1 MRLFDPANSAYH
13 PVISS
18 WLIGDLAE
26 AALHLDRV
34 EEARARVEQ
43 VEVAAGKSPGSW
55 IALGLDHARAVLA
68 DDSEAEQRFQA
79 ALSADFARW
88 PFQRARTQLAY
99 GQWLRRRRRIAESR
113 DPLRAAR
120 DTFDALACASW
131 SDKARRELRA
141 SGESSRRR
149 VPDARDQLTAQE
161 LQIAQLAAEGL
172 SNREIGQ
179 KLFVSPRT
187 VSTHLY
193 RIYPKLGISARG
205 ELAPALAATP

>member
-1 MRLFDPANSAYH
+1 M
-13 PVISS
+13 ISS

-34 EEARARVEQ
+34 EEAQARVEQ
-43 VEVAAGKSPGSW
+43 VEVTAGKSPGSW

-68 DDSEAEQRFQA
+68 DDSEAEQRFRA

-88 PFQRARTQLAY
+88 PFQRTRTQLAY

-131 SDKARRELRA
+131 SDKARREL
-141 SGESSRRR
+141 
-149 VPDARDQLTAQE
+149 P
-161 LQIAQLAAEGL
+161 
-172 SNREIGQ
+172 
-179 KLFVSPRT
+179 
-187 VSTHLY
+187 
-193 RIYPKLGISARG
+193 
-205 ELAPALAATP
+205 